1 MHTKSRLPGGF
12 TLVELLIVV
21 AIVGVLAA
29 LAAPAFTK
37 LLDRG
42 RLRGA
47 AEQVFSD
54 LQLARTEAIKR
65 NLDVEMTFSTAGPS
79 TTWCYGLRERDPN
92 DPGIDLSTP
101 CDCTEADVTAT
112 DACKID
118 DVLRVTR
125 SSDFRDVSL
134 SHTFTS
140 SRAEFESRQGLADT
154 AGTVT
159 LTIGS
164 DVVRAKVSLL
174 GRVRACTASGMPG
187 FNTADCAS

>member
-1 MHTKSRLPGGF
+1 MHAKLRPFGGF
-12 TLVELLIVV
+12 TLIELLIVV

-65 NLDVEMTFSTAGPS
+65 NVDVFVTFASVSPPTN
-79 TTWCYGLRERDPN
+79 WCYGL
-92 DPGIDLSTP
+92 SVVAA
-101 CDCTEADVTAT
+101 CDCTVTVTT
-112 DACKID
+112 DPMACEID
-118 DVLRVTR
+118 DGVLRVTR
-125 SSDFRDVSL
+125 GSDFRDVTL
-134 SHTFTS
+134 SENFPGGGGT
-140 SRAEFESRQGLADT
+140 RFEPRQGLSNP

-159 LTIGS
+159 LGIGPDAV
-164 DVVRAKVSLL
+164 DVVTTLL
-174 GRVRACTASGMPG
+174 GRVRACTDTGMPG
-187 FNTADCAS
+187 FAECPPP